1 MTANT
6 SLPLNEPSDEGRDLP
21 LVVRSPAERF
31 LNLPDWP
38 YERREVLVPAGPT
51 IPGIETLSVAYVDE
65 GPKDAIPVVMLHG
78 EPTWG
83 YLYRH
88 MMKDLLERGYRVLV
102 PDQIGFGRSDQPT
115 DKDAYTYPAHVSW
128 MNAWWSA
135 VAPKNAVFFGQDW
148 GSLVGL
154 AVASMH
160 ADDVRAIVIGN
171 GILGRK
177 FKPQEG
183 GAFGMWQEFAAS
195 IEYLECGRMISG
207 DLVGGVKT
215 PLTEAESAAYDA
227 PFPDTTHQAGCLSF
241 PSLMPTSPDQEGAKI
256 MLAAW
261 SIYDTWEKPFATCF
275 GVPDP
280 VTGHGQKYFAET
292 VPGAKR
298 SSHTKIE
305 GVGHYC
311 QELGHS
317 ALVAAINE
325 AATQA

>member
-6 SLPLNEPSDEGRDLP
+6 SPPSSLPPAAP
-21 LVVRSPAERF
+21 QVVRSPEARF

-38 YERREVLVPAGPT
+38 YERREILVPAGPT
-51 IPGIETLSVAYVDE
+51 IPGVETLSVAYVDA
-65 GPKDAIPVVMLHG
+65 GPIDAIPVVMLHG

-88 MMKDLLERGYRVLV
+88 MMIELLDLGYRVLV

-115 DKDAYTYPAHVSW
+115 DKAAYTYAAHVSW

-154 AVASMH
+154 AVATMH

-177 FKPQEG
+177 FKPQIG
-183 GAFGMWQEFAAS
+183 GAFGMWQEFAAT
-195 IEYLECGRMISG
+195 IDYLECGRMIRG
-207 DLVGGVKT
+207 DLVGGIKI
-215 PLTEAESAAYDA
+215 PLTDAESAAYDA
-227 PFPDTTHQAGCLSF
+227 PFPDATHQAGALSF
-241 PSLMPTSPDQEGAKI
+241 PSLVPTSDEQEGAKI
-256 MLAAW
+256 MRTAW
-261 SIYDTWEKPFATCF
+261 SILDTWEKPFATCY

-280 VTGHGQKYFAET
+280 VTGHGQKYFAEN

-298 SSHTKIE
+298 SSHSQIE
-305 GVGHYC
+305 GVGHFS

-317 ALVAAINE
+317 ELVAAIHQ
-325 AATQA
+325 AASQA